1 MGPHSSI
8 SFAAGLRLAAGRPR
22 GVTEAPFHRM
32 FLVNREPAFNV
43 PAVVLG
49 LLAIM
54 AVIHFVRTVVL
65 TPTQDDLMLG
75 LFVFDPLRY
84 ESSVLGGTLPGGF
97 GAEVWTFFTYAFI
110 HASWIH
116 YGVNAIWF
124 LPFGSAVARRFGPWR
139 FLAFFA
145 VTAALGAFAHLAAYA
160 GENAPVVGASAAISG
175 TMAGAM
181 RFVFQPGGPLSFFRT
196 GEDSDFQVPAI
207 PLLGVLRDARV
218 LFFLIVWFGINMLF
232 GTSSMPMMGIAPGE
246 TVAWQAH
253 IGGFLGGLLL
263 FSWFDP
269 IPENRRSGA
278 MRH

>member
-1 MGPHSSI
+1 M
-8 SFAAGLRLAAGRPR
+8 
-22 GVTEAPFHRM
+22 
-32 FLVNREPAFNV
+32 AF
-43 PAVVLG
+43 
-49 LLAIM
+49 
-54 AVIHFVRTVVL
+54 IHFVRTVVL
-65 TPTQDDLMLG
+65 TPAQDEMMLG

-84 ESSVLGGTLPGGF
+84 ESSIFPGGTLPGGF
-97 GAEVWTFFTYAFI
+97 GAEIWTFFTYAFI

-124 LPFGSAVARRFGPWR
+124 LPFGSVVARRFGPWR

-145 VTAALGAFAHLAAYA
+145 VTAALGAFAHLIAYA
-160 GENAPVVGASAAISG
+160 GDNAPVVGASAAISG

-181 RFVFQPGGPLSFFRT
+181 RFIFQPGGPLSFFHA
-196 GEDSDFQVPAI
+196 GEEGDYRVPAI

-218 LFFLIVWFGINMLF
+218 LLFLIVWFGINLLF

-253 IGGFLGGLLL
+253 IGGFVGGLVL

-269 IPENRRSGA
+269 VSAPARTGRSDA
-278 MRH
+278 PQ